1 MSYASGLMMGAA
13 IIQGLGQL
21 FGGAAPQGMGGMGR
35 KMGAGM
41 GLGMGGGSKGSFPF
55 QLPEFPLEG
64 IPAAP
69 PQGKMPVIGARTL
82 CLASAL
88 PGRRRYRVTGMTV
101 KQARML
107 EETLGRLS
115 YMKEVRGNENTGSL
129 LLVYE
134 EGAEKKVD
142 DLAKAL
148 EKNFFGGALSGEAG
162 SLPPGPSEAHAG
174 SVTRSIRGTA
184 RDLSAWIKYNTNGW
198 FDASSLAAVVLFF
211 QGVKKMLSAQQFP
224 SGSQMF
230 WWAVSLMRGWRTV

>member
-35 KMGAGM
+35 KMGV
-41 GLGMGGGSKGSFPF
+41 GGGSKGGFPF
-55 QLPEFPLEG
+55 QMPEFPLQG
-64 IPAAP
+64 LSAAF
-69 PQGKMPVIGARTL
+69 PQGEEPRATL
-82 CLASAL
+82 FLLVSAL